1 MNKSWWRKIS
11 VAEWLLAG
19 WLTVVAVYLHAVF
32 FQHAG
37 ALWRDETGIVNIA
50 LLPSWGEV
58 WKTLPH
64 DHCPILFPA
73 LVRIWSEAGPG
84 KTDAGL
90 RILGLGIGLLV
101 LAAFWV
107 TNRMLGRGLPL
118 FSLSLAAL
126 NFTVIT
132 FGDSMRAYG
141 LATVCILL
149 TLGLVWRFVE
159 LPGWRRGLL
168 AGLAAVLSVQTL
180 YQNAFLV
187 LALCVAGSALCISR
201 RRYRPVLGVLG
212 IGFAAALSL
221 TPYIKPLLAA
231 QSWWAV
237 SKTGDGFYDFCDRMI
252 QMSGGFSSP
261 WFLYA
266 WFLSVIF
273 AVLLGIGHIFTT
285 VKGNATGQQDV
296 CFFAGVALAAGF
308 AGYGLFFTLAGLPIQ
323 PWYCIP
329 LLGFI
334 AVCCDAIL
342 PRIHPA
348 IRLGV
353 LLVAIVS
360 FLLAWPTT
368 WSKVQQRRTNGDEV
382 TATLTPDL
390 SPDDLVIVHP
400 WYYGLT
406 FARYYHGHAIW
417 KTLPPIGDYRFHR
430 YDLIRIELQKMNAIQ
445 PVLEQAEAT
454 LRSGHRVWIV
464 GDIPL
469 PKSNLPP
476 PVDLPPAP
484 QGPAGWLDSPYTQS
498 WGARLGY
505 LLANHATNT
514 IRLIDPSTN
523 TPKPWEG
530 IGLTVVSGWNDA
542 GQTNSSPTE

>member
-1 MNKSWWRKIS
+1 
-11 VAEWLLAG
+11 
-19 WLTVVAVYLHAVF
+19 
-32 FQHAG
+32 
-37 ALWRDETGIVNIA
+37 
-50 LLPSWGEV
+50 
-58 WKTLPH
+58 
-64 DHCPILFPA
+64 
-73 LVRIWSEAGPG
+73 
-84 KTDAGL
+84 
-90 RILGLGIGLLV
+90 
-101 LAAFWV
+101 
-107 TNRMLGRGLPL
+107 MLGRGLPL

-132 FGDSMRAYG
+132 FGDSLRAYG

-168 AGLAAVLSVQTL
+168 AVIAAVLSVQTL

-187 LALCVAGSALCISR
+187 LAVCVAGMALCISR
-201 RRYRPVLGVLG
+201 RQYRPALGVLG

-221 TPYIKPLLAA
+221 APYVKPLLDA

-237 SKTGDGFYDFCDRMI
+237 SKTGDGFYDFLDRMI
-252 QMSGGFSSP
+252 QITGGFSSP

-273 AVLLGIGHIFTT
+273 AAALGIGHFF
-285 VKGNATGQQDV
+285 ATRKNKAPERQDI

-308 AGYGLFFTLAGLPIQ
+308 AGYGLFFKLAGLPIQ

-334 AVCCDAIL
+334 AVCCDVIL

-353 LLVAIVS
+353 MMVAVVS

-368 WSKVQQRRTNGDEV
+368 WAKVQQRRTNGDRV
-382 TATLTPDL
+382 AARLAQNL
-390 SPDDLVIVHP
+390 SPDDLVVVHP
-400 WYYGLT
+400 WFYGLT
-406 FARYYHGHAIW
+406 FARYYHGSAVW
-417 KTLPPIGDYRFHR
+417 KTLPPIEDYRFHR
-430 YDLIRIELQKMNAIQ
+430 YDLIRPELQKTNAIQ
-445 PVLEQAEAT
+445 PVLEQAEAA

-464 GDIPL
+464 GEVPM
-469 PKSNLPP
+469 PQSNTPP

-484 QGPAGWLDSPYTQS
+484 QGPDGWLDSPYTRA
-498 WGARLGY
+498 WGAKLGY
-505 LLANHATNT
+505 VLASHVTNT
-514 IRLIDPSTN
+514 TRLIDPSTN
-523 TPKPWEG
+523 APKPWEG
-530 IGLTVVSGWNDA
+530 IGLTVVSGWNDPA
-542 GQTNSSPTE
+542 TTNLSWPK